1 MCENKPKRQGHHAS
15 TIDTGDPYLNL
26 WAAVVRQAIEEA
38 RAGDSAAAVWLWA
51 VAPTV
56 ARRALA
62 NIVEVSEGEQTFSV
76 R

>member
-38 RAGDSAAAVWLWA
+38 RAGDRAAAVWLWA
-51 VAPTV
+51 PDPQMAEIAFAGL
-56 ARRALA
+56 AR
-62 NIVEVSEGEQTFSV
+62 VSDDKQTFSV